1 MKKIALISLGCEK
14 NLVDSES
21 ILGLF
26 DQSKYQIISDLNDAD
41 AIIINTCGF
50 IVSAK
55 EEAINTIFDCLEYQE
70 NGTKII
76 VTGCLVQRYYDDLV
90 KQIPEVDLWVP
101 IKEYY
106 KIGEILERLFD
117 DHFEHHCL
125 SSLRRVIST
134 PKHLAYVRI
143 SDGCN
148 NCCAYCAIPLIRGK
162 FKSRNPFEIIDEVKY
177 LIKSGRKEICL
188 ISQDLTRYG
197 SDLEDWSLA
206 KLLKEL
212 VKIPGDY
219 VIRLLYLYPDEI
231 TDELIETVRDN
242 ERVLNYFDIPIQH
255 ASNKLLKWMNRRG
268 DKEFIKVL
276 INKIRA
282 QIPDVVIRTTIIV
295 GFPHESNKDFNELIE
310 FVQEMKFDH
319 LGAFKYSKEEDTTS
333 YFMSCQVPSAMK
345 QLRYDQLMETQK
357 WISLKQNEKYL
368 NKIYDCIIEEY
379 DQENDQYIGRTY
391 AYAPDDIDGAVIIQ
405 SDKKLEISEVY
416 KVEIID
422 VDFYDIIG
430 KISL

>member
-21 ILGLF
+21 ILGVF
-26 DQSKYQIISDLNDAD
+26 DKDKYQIVNELSDAD

-55 EEAINTIFDCLEYQE
+55 EEALNTIFDCLEYQE
-70 NGTKII
+70 NGAKII
-76 VTGCLVQRYYDDLV
+76 VTGCLVQRYYDDLI
-90 KQIPEVDLWVP
+90 KQISEVDLWVP
-101 IKEYY
+101 IRDYH
-106 KIGEILERLFD
+106 KIGLYLEELFND
-117 DHFEHHCL
+117 KFEYHSL
-125 SSLRRVIST
+125 TPLRRVIST

-148 NCCAYCAIPLIRGK
+148 NRCAYCAIPLIRGN
-162 FKSRNPFEIIDEVKY
+162 FKSRNPYEIIDEVKY
-177 LIKSGRKEICL
+177 LVKTGRTEICL

-197 SDLEDWSLA
+197 SDLTDWSLE

-231 TDELIETVRDN
+231 TDELIDVVKDN
-242 ERVLNYFDIPIQH
+242 DRILNYFDIPIQH

-268 DKEFIKVL
+268 DKEFIREL
-276 INKIRA
+276 INKIRSK
-282 QIPDVVIRTTIIV
+282 INDVVIRTTIIV
-295 GFPHESNKDFNELIE
+295 GFPHETDKDFNELID

-319 LGAFKYSKEEDTTS
+319 LGAFTYSKEEDTASFNMT
-333 YFMSCQVPSAMK
+333 CQVPK
-345 QLRYDQLMETQK
+345 KIKEERFNQLMEVQK
-357 WISLKQNEKYL
+357 YISLKQNEKYL
-368 NKIYDCIIEEY
+368 NNVYKCVIEEY
-379 DQENDQYIGRTY
+379 DEENNQYIGRTY
-391 AYAPDDIDGAVIIQ
+391 AYAPDDIDGAVIIY
-405 SDKKLEISEVY
+405 SDRELEISQVVDV
-416 KVEIID
+416 KIVD

-430 KISL
+430 KVE

>member
-26 DQSKYQIISDLNDAD
+26 DQSKYQIVDNLNEAD

-55 EEAINTIFDCLEYQE
+55 EEAINTIFDCLEYQV

-101 IKEYY
+101 IRDYY
-106 KIGEILERLFD
+106 KIGELLENLFSD
-117 DHFEHHCL
+117 KFEHHCL

-134 PKHLAYVRI
+134 LKHLAYVRI

-162 FKSRNPFEIIDEVKY
+162 FKSRNPYEIIDEVNY
-177 LIKSGRKEICL
+177 LVKSGRSEICL
-188 ISQDLTRYG
+188 ISQDLTRFG
-197 SDLEDWSLA
+197 SDLDGWSLE
-206 KLLKEL
+206 KLLVEL

-231 TDELIETVRDN
+231 SDELINVVKENDRI
-242 ERVLNYFDIPIQH
+242 LNYFDIPIQH

-268 DKEFIKVL
+268 DKQFIRSLV
-276 INKIRA
+276 NKIRNE
-282 QIPDVVIRTTIIV
+282 IPDAVIRTTIIV
-295 GFPHESNKDFNELIE
+295 GFPHESKKDFDELIE
-310 FVQEMKFDH
+310 FVKEMKFDH
-319 LGAFKYSKEEDTTS
+319 LGAFTYSKEEDTTS
-333 YFMSCQVPSAMK
+333 YNMSCQVSK
-345 QLRYDQLMETQK
+345 KVKEERFNQLMEVQK
-357 WISLKQNEKYL
+357 YISLKQNEKYL
-368 NKIYDCIIEEY
+368 NKTYKCVIESYDSET
-379 DQENDQYIGRTY
+379 NQYIGRTY
-391 AYAPDDIDGAVIIQ
+391 AYAPDDIDGAVIVY
-405 SDKKLEISEVY
+405 SSKELEISKTYDVTI
-416 KVEIID
+416 VD

-430 KISL
+430 KVE

>member
-21 ILGLF
+21 ILGVF
-26 DQSKYQIISDLNDAD
+26 DKEKYQIVNELNDAD

-50 IVSAK
+50 IVTAK
-55 EEAINTIFDCLEYQE
+55 EEALNTIFDCLEYQE

-101 IKEYY
+101 IRDYH
-106 KIGEILERLFD
+106 KIGLLLEELFND
-117 DHFEHHCL
+117 KFEYH
-125 SSLRRVIST
+125 SLTPLHRVIST

-148 NCCAYCAIPLIRGK
+148 NRCAYCAIPLIRGN
-162 FKSRNPFEIIDEVKY
+162 FKSRNPLEVIDEVKY
-177 LIKSGRKEICL
+177 LVKTGRTEICL

-197 SDLEDWSLA
+197 SDLTDWSLE

-231 TDELIETVRDN
+231 TDELIDVVRDN
-242 ERVLNYFDIPIQH
+242 DRILNYFDIPIQH

-268 DKEFIKVL
+268 DKEFIREL
-276 INKIRA
+276 INKIRNK
-282 QIPDVVIRTTIIV
+282 INDVVIRTTIIV
-295 GFPHESNKDFNELIE
+295 GFPHESNKDFNELLD

-319 LGAFKYSKEEDTTS
+319 LGAFTYSKEEDTASFNMT
-333 YFMSCQVPSAMK
+333 CQVPK
-345 QLRYDQLMETQK
+345 KIKEERFNQLMEVQK
-357 WISLKQNEKYL
+357 YISLKQNEKYL
-368 NKIYDCIIEEY
+368 NNVYKCVIEEY
-379 DQENDQYIGRTY
+379 DEENNQYIGRTY
-391 AYAPDDIDGAVIIQ
+391 AYAPDDIDGAVIIY
-405 SDKKLEISEVY
+405 SDRELEISQVVDV
-416 KVEIID
+416 KIVD

-430 KISL
+430 KVE